1 MRYSYLSYA
10 LAEKNNPVYGG
21 TTSLDIQTRKS
32 ISRGDAANV
41 SSFTMEN
48 HWGTHVD
55 APNHFFD
62 NGMKVYEYPPGFW
75 FFKNPQVMT
84 VSLEPSEIIK
94 LPLEILPIAIA
105 PQTDLLLIQSSWG
118 KRRHEE
124 AYVREN
130 PGIDP
135 EVGIYLRSNYPH
147 LRALGIDWISVSPYA
162 DRQLGRHTHR
172 AFLDPCGQN
181 APILLIEDMNLS
193 MKLASLREVVV
204 LPLRIEGLDS
214 APCTIAGLFDD

>member
-1 MRYSYLSYA
+1 MRYEYLSYA
-10 LAEKNNPVYGG
+10 LAEKDNPVYGG
-21 TTSLDIQTRKS
+21 TKSLDIKMRKS
-32 ISRGDAANV
+32 IAAGDTANV

-62 NGMKVYEYPPGFW
+62 NGMKVYEYPPEFW
-75 FFKNPQVMT
+75 FFKNPQVLS
-84 VSLEPSEIIK
+84 VSLEPSEVIK
-94 LPLEILPIAIA
+94 LPLEIM
-105 PQTDLLLIQSSWG
+105 PQTDLLLIQSNWG

-124 AYVREN
+124 AYVKSN

-135 EVGIYLRSNYPH
+135 EVGLYLRSTYPH
-147 LRALGIDWISVSPYA
+147 LRAVGLDWISVSPYA

-172 AFLDPCGQN
+172 AFLDPGGRN
-181 APILLIEDMNLS
+181 ATILLIEDMNLS
-193 MKLASLREVVV
+193 MELESLREVVV

-214 APCTIAGLFDD
+214 APCTVVGLFDG